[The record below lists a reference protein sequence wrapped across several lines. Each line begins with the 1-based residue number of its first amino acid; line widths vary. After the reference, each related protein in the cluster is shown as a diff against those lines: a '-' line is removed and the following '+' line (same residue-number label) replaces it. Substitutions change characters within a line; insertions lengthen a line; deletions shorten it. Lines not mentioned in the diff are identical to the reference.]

1 MTDDQRKKY
10 EEAAKEYV
18 EGKFQYIRAEVEVS
32 DVQAGF
38 LAGAS
43 YASQDTEERVKQAHN
58 AAIDKALAIV
68 NDAYTFDREDKI
80 FAIEDEIQKLKL

>member
-10 EEAAKEYV
+10 EEAAKAHM
-18 EGKFQYIRAEVEVS
+18 IRPS
-32 DVQAGF
+32 GHSTFTRIRFDSFIAGCTF
-38 LAGAS
+38 
-43 YASQDTEERVKQAHN
+43 ASQDTEERVRQAHN
-58 AAIDKALAIV
+58 EAIDKALAIV